1 MLAPLPAHPSS
12 RSTTPTSFFSLTS
25 STSFTS
31 STSYS
36 LFSITS
42 TRFAIHDSAQPFSFV
57 TTPHVSRK
65 TPGVRL
71 FVTNSFH
78 FGNLFLIKSVRPG
91 LHRSLA
97 TPIKSAPLA
106 ANSLPTPCPAH
117 SYAKHRGVGV
127 GLSKQIFTD
136 RGFSKQISSGWGSFS
151 PDLCW
156 TKTLPHQIF
165 HFGNAPRRYNTPCPY
180 AGWAR
185 GVERRNRFP
194 CTRTI

>member
-1 MLAPLPAHPSS
+1 MFTPLPVHPSS
-12 RSTTPTSFFSLTS
+12 RLTTPTSFFSLTS

-31 STSYS
+31 SVSYS
-36 LFSITS
+36 LFSIKS
-42 TRFAIHDSAQPFSFV
+42 TRFAIHNSAQPFSFV

-97 TPIKSAPLA
+97 TLTESIPLA

-117 SYAKHRGVGV
+117 SYAKHRGWVFGLSKLILTDR
-127 GLSKQIFTD
+127 GLSKQI
-136 RGFSKQISSGWGSFS
+136 SSSRVFLAQ
-151 PDLCW
+151 PCW
-156 TKTLPHQIF
+156 TKTLPHQNLFIL
-165 HFGNAPRRYNTPCPY
+165 GMRREVQRAVPY
-180 AGWAR
+180 AEWTR